1 MGEGALAISK
11 FLSFQISLD
20 YQILKK
26 KTQKSYSS
34 AEYLIIDVEVFFK
47 KAALK
52 NFGKILRSAI
62 NFTSKRSPLLVFYCK
77 FFENFLSS
85 CSMEQVN
92 Y

>member
-1 MGEGALAISK
+1 MGGAALAISK

-20 YQILKK
+20 YQILK

-62 NFTSKRSPLLVFYCK
+62 NFTSKRSPL
-77 FFENFLSS
+77 FENFLSS
-85 CSMEQVN
+85 CSMEQFN
-92 Y
+92 GW